1 MIMSRPVI
9 IIGAG
14 GHASVLIAT
23 LSAAQRDII
32 GILHPEAGL
41 VGQTIEGIRIIGDD
55 DKIMEFAPDS
65 IELVNGIGSISSTVK
80 RKDIYAKFK
89 SRGYSFASIVHPGAM
104 LTKDVMLGE
113 GVQIMMGAI
122 VQKGC
127 RIGQNSVINTG
138 AVIDHDCMIGAHTH
152 VAPGAVLSGGVQI
165 DEMAHI
171 GTSVTVIQGVKIGAC
186 ATIGA
191 GAVVLKDVPSGVKVV
206 GVPARI
212 IE

>member
-23 LSAAQRDII
+23 LSAAQREII
-32 GILHPEAGL
+32 GILHPDAGL
-41 VGQTIEGIRIIGDD
+41 IGRTFEGIRIIGDD
-55 DKIMEFAPDS
+55 DKVADFVPGS
-65 IELVNGIGSISSTVK
+65 LELVNGIGSISSTGK
-80 RKDIYAKFK
+80 RKNIYTKFK
-89 SRGYSFASIVHPGAM
+89 NRGYLFASIIHPDAM
-104 LTKDVMLGE
+104 LMKDVMLGE

-127 RIGQNSVINTG
+127 QIGHNSIINTG
-138 AVIDHDCMIGAHTH
+138 AVIDHDCVIGAHAH

-165 DEMAHI
+165 DDMVHV
-171 GTSVTVIQGVKIGAC
+171 GTSATVIQGVKIGAG
-186 ATIGA
+186 ALVGA
-191 GAVVLKDVPSGVKVV
+191 GAVVLRDVPSGVKAM

-212 IE
+212 VE